1 MRYDEVAE
9 HGVVAYLSKSWNA
22 ECKEAATWSFGSDA
36 EGAGETDV
44 WHRSHKFGKGERG

>member
-9 HGVVAYLSKSWNA
+9 RSEVAYLSKSWNA

-36 EGAGETDV
+36 EGVAEADIWRG
-44 WHRSHKFGKGERG
+44 SNKFGKGEGG